1 MPLTALP
8 PELYSA
14 ILAQVDRN
22 ELQRTTL
29 ALTRAI
35 PRAPVPQHHLFT
47 CIRLRAPERIVQLHR
62 RLRTAKNDTQFVLN
76 ISIETWTS
84 DPQVV
89 INLLALLENVRR
101 LVLFVGPNFA
111 PEDLEEILIHP
122 RDTLQELTLRFRP

>member
-1 MPLTALP
+1 M
-8 PELYSA
+8 
-14 ILAQVDRN
+14 
-22 ELQRTTL
+22 
-29 ALTRAI
+29 
-35 PRAPVPQHHLFT
+35 
-47 CIRLRAPERIVQLHR
+47 QLHR